1 MDFYSLKLSTFGC
14 NIALHSWGGGN
25 GRARK
30 VCIGMAGVAGADPRM
45 GESRKGFVSASVGRM
60 EIFLK
65 V

>member
-1 MDFYSLKLSTFGC
+1 MKLSTFGC
-14 NIALHSWGGGN
+14 NIALHSWGRGN

-30 VCIGMAGVAGADPRM
+30 VCIGMAGVVRADPGT
-45 GESRKGFVSASVGRM
+45 GESRKGFVSASVSGM